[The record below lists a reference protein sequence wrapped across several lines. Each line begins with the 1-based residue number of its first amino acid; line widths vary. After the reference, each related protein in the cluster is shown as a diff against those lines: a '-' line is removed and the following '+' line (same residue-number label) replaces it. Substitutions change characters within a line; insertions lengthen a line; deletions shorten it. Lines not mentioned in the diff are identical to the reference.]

1 MCIRDRFTII
11 STVQKVST
19 QEEQYTLTKIINML
33 SAAGFASIG
42 GRTVR
47 SGDIGCSLR
56 RDRVII
62 VASMQD
68 VSSYMFRQVP

>member
-1 MCIRDRFTII
+1 M
-11 STVQKVST
+11 QKVST